1 MESLWMG
8 VPVLTLQGDSLV
20 GRQGVGILMNAGLF
34 NWIAQ
39 DKDEY
44 LTKAINFSADLD
56 QLAIIRSG
64 LREQVLSSPLFDAK
78 QFSKDFEQ
86 ALWAIWQQKYLRS
99 KTSG

>member
-20 GRQGVGILMNAGLF
+20 ARQGVGILMNADLS

-56 QLAIIRSG
+56 QLAIIRLG

-78 QFSKDFEQ
+78 QFSKDFEH
-86 ALWAIWQQKYLRS
+86 ALRTIWQQRNLRS